1 MAATEQSD
9 HAKEVV
15 QDLLRNFSV
24 AEVKRSNFNAQW
36 EKVAKL
42 VLPYYQNSF
51 FNRSYVSPG
60 QERGQETYESTANSA
75 LGKFAACRESR
86 RPPGN
91 GRGHRLRPV
100 DPTLKRDRGVM
111 TWFDQVTDLMFHYR
125 YSPHSGFQA
134 NVHSGYVSVGAFGTG
149 CLYTDAFHD
158 PTRPGMRGLRYRQC
172 HLGEVFFAE
181 NHQGQVDC
189 VYRRFRMTLRQI
201 AQKWGKDKLPESLAS
216 KLADHPEDEVYV
228 VHAVRPNAEYEPGR
242 LDRRGMRFSSHYIL
256 ADQNWLL
263 DESGYHSMP
272 YSVARYLVAPGEV
285 YGRSPAMNVL
295 PSIKTLNEEK
305 RVVLKE
311 GQRAV
316 EPVLLAHDDGV
327 ADAFN
332 LRSGAINSGAVSA
345 DGKPLVHVLPTG
357 NMQIGKE
364 LMDDERY
371 TINDAY
377 LVTLFQILVDPKSGT
392 TATEVMERA
401 REKGILLSP
410 TMGRYQTE
418 GLGPMIEREF
428 DVLMQQ
434 GLLPPPP
441 QKLVDAG
448 AGYMVEYDAPL
459 NRAMRA
465 EEAAGIMRS
474 AQYAGE
480 IANLTQDP
488 SPMDW
493 FDWDTIMPELID
505 INGAPFR
512 FMASPEQVAAKRQ
525 SRNADKT
532 AAQLTQAMPGM
543 AAMQKAMNPNGA
555 LGAR

>member
-1 MAATEQSD
+1 MTRNW
-9 HAKEVV
+9 
-15 QDLLRNFSV
+15 LR
-24 AEVKRSNFNAQW
+24 RT
-36 EKVAKL
+36 L
-42 VLPYYQNSF
+42 VL
-51 FNRSYVSPG
+51 
-60 QERGQETYESTANSA
+60 
-75 LGKFAACRESR
+75 AACASAALLAACGSSTVESA
-86 RPPGN
+86 
-91 GRGHRLRPV
+91 
-100 DPTLKRDRGVM
+100 
-111 TWFDQVTDLMFHYR
+111 VT
-125 YSPHSGFQA
+125 
-134 NVHSGYVSVGAFGTG
+134 
-149 CLYTDAFHD
+149 
-158 PTRPGMRGLRYRQC
+158 PTRIVSFGDALSDVGY
-172 HLGEVFFAE
+172 A
-181 NHQGQVDC
+181 
-189 VYRRFRMTLRQI
+189 
-201 AQKWGKDKLPESLAS
+201 GK
-216 KLADHPEDEVYV
+216 
-228 VHAVRPNAEYEPGR
+228 
-242 LDRRGMRFSSHYIL
+242 
-256 ADQNWLL
+256 
-263 DESGYHSMP
+263 
-272 YSVARYLVAPGEV
+272 
-285 YGRSPAMNVL
+285 
-295 PSIKTLNEEK
+295 
-305 RVVLKE
+305 
-311 GQRAV
+311 
-316 EPVLLAHDDGV
+316 
-327 ADAFN
+327 
-332 LRSGAINSGAVSA
+332 
-345 DGKPLVHVLPTG
+345 
-357 NMQIGKE
+357 
-364 LMDDERY
+364 RY

-512 FMASPEQVAAKRQ
+512 FVASPEQVAAKRQ